1 MKNVKPF
8 TLVLLLGA
16 LLLVGGTVTGQ
27 ERGIAGSEDQELVV
41 SITPSEIVFD
51 PHHAYS
57 ASEAQLFTAIYEGL
71 VTYDPRTLEPIPAA
85 AQSWTV
91 SPNGRVYTFTIRESA
106 RFWDGRPV
114 RAQDFRNSWLR
125 LIDPSERAE
134 YASLFDIIQGAEA
147 FRTGRS
153 ADPESVG
160 IRALSSTQLQV
171 TLEEPAA
178 HFLKILCHHS
188 FVPIHPLMLSGG
200 DWNNLTEVP
209 GSGPYY
215 VASRNEREMVLLR
228 NELYWDRANIVLP
241 KIRYVMIEDPNM
253 VSQMFNKGQI
263 DWIAGDFSF
272 ELINNMD
279 TLVYAPMFA
288 TQYFYFSLREESWKD
303 SRVRKAL
310 ALLVPWD
317 EVRRNAA
324 IPASTL
330 VPPIPGY
337 PQVQGVVSGSDDEAM
352 KLLAEAGYPEGRGLP
367 TLTFLLPAGAEEI
380 RRMAAVMASVWKE
393 KLDLEISISQ
403 VPYEQYFAR
412 VNTDPFTIATLIWI
426 GDFADPLTF
435 LQLWTGSSNLNNAG
449 FTDEEFDRL
458 VKRSMGQRG
467 EERYATLADAERR
480 LLDGAA
486 VLPIS
491 HTPSVNMID
500 TEIIDGWYPNPLD
513 IHPFKFMKF
522 AEFTPIPGIVLAPG
536 PNGAGG

>member
-1 MKNVKPF
+1 MKNVDSV
-8 TLVLLLGA
+8 TLVLLGA
-16 LLLVGGTVTGQ
+16 LLLAGGAAAGQ
-27 ERGIAGSEDQELVV
+27 ERDIAGSEDQELVV
-41 SITPSEIVFD
+41 SLTPSEIVFD

-71 VTYDPRTLEPIPAA
+71 VTYEPRTLEPIPAA
-85 AQSWTV
+85 AQSWSV
-91 SPNGRVYTFTIRESA
+91 SPDGRVYTFTIRESA

-125 LIDPSERAE
+125 LLDPSERAE
-134 YASLFDIIQGAEA
+134 YASLFDIIRGAEA
-147 FRTGRS
+147 FRTGRT

-188 FVPIHPLMLSGG
+188 FVPIHPLMLDGG
-200 DWNNLTEVP
+200 EWNGLTEVP
-209 GSGPYY
+209 GNGPYY
-215 VASRNEREMVLLR
+215 VATRNGSEMVLLR

-241 KIRYVMIEDPNM
+241 KIRYVFIESPDT

-263 DWIAGDFSF
+263 DWITGDFSF
-272 ELINNMD
+272 ELINNID

-288 TQYFYFSLREESWKD
+288 TQYFYFAQREEAWKD
-303 SRVRKAL
+303 PQVRKAL
-310 ALLVPWD
+310 TLLVPWE

-324 IPASTL
+324 IPATTL

-337 PQVQGVVSGSDDEAM
+337 PQVQGIVSGSDEEAM
-352 KLLAEAGYPEGRGLP
+352 KLLAEAGYPEGDGLP
-367 TLTFLLPAGAEEI
+367 PLVFLLPSGSEEM
-380 RRMAAVMASVWKE
+380 RRMAAVMASAWKE

-403 VPYEQYFAR
+403 VPFDQYFAR
-412 VNTDPFTIATLIWI
+412 VNTDPFTIATLTWI

-435 LQLWTGSSNLNNAG
+435 LQLWTSSSNLNTAG
-449 FTDEEFDRL
+449 FSDEEFDRL
-458 VKRSMGQRG
+458 VKNSFGQRG
-467 EERYATLADAERR
+467 EARYATLADAERR
-480 LLDGAA
+480 LLDSAA
-486 VLPIS
+486 VLPIG

-522 AEFTPIPGIVLAPG
+522 AEFTSIPGIVLGPG
-536 PNGAGG
+536 RSGVGG

>member
-1 MKNVKPF
+1 MKNVDSV
-8 TLVLLLGA
+8 TLVLLGA
-16 LLLVGGTVTGQ
+16 LLFAGGAAAGQ
-27 ERGIAGSEDQELVV
+27 ERDIAGSEDQELVV
-41 SITPSEIVFD
+41 SLTPSEIVFD

-71 VTYDPRTLEPIPAA
+71 VTYEPRTLEPIPAA
-85 AQSWTV
+85 AQSWSV
-91 SPNGRVYTFTIRESA
+91 SPDGRVYTFTIRESA

-125 LIDPSERAE
+125 LLDPSERAE
-134 YASLFDIIQGAEA
+134 YASLFDIIRGAEA
-147 FRTGRS
+147 FRTGRT

-188 FVPIHPLMLSGG
+188 FVPIHPLMLDGG
-200 DWNNLTEVP
+200 EWNGLTEVP
-209 GSGPYY
+209 GNGPYY
-215 VASRNEREMVLLR
+215 VATRNGSEMVLLR

-241 KIRYVMIEDPNM
+241 KIRYVFIENPDT

-263 DWIAGDFSF
+263 DWITGDFSF
-272 ELINNMD
+272 ELINNID

-288 TQYFYFSLREESWKD
+288 TQYFYFSQREEAWKD
-303 SRVRKAL
+303 PQVRKAL
-310 ALLVPWD
+310 TLLVPWE

-324 IPASTL
+324 IPATTL

-337 PQVQGVVSGSDDEAM
+337 PQVQGIVSGSDEEAM
-352 KLLAEAGYPEGRGLP
+352 KLLAEAGYPEGDGLP
-367 TLTFLLPAGAEEI
+367 PLVFLLPSGSEEM
-380 RRMAAVMASVWKE
+380 RRMAAVMASAWKE

-403 VPYEQYFAR
+403 VPFDQYFVR
-412 VNTDPFTIATLIWI
+412 VNTDPFTIATLTWI

-435 LQLWTGSSNLNNAG
+435 LQLWTSSSNLNTAG
-449 FTDEEFDRL
+449 FSDEEFDRL
-458 VKRSMGQRG
+458 VKNSFGQRG
-467 EERYATLADAERR
+467 EARYSALADAERR
-480 LLDGAA
+480 LLDSAA
-486 VLPIS
+486 VLPIG

-522 AEFTPIPGIVLAPG
+522 AEFTSIPGIVLSTG
-536 PNGAGG
+536 RSGVGG